1 MTHILGIVEAGFPTS
16 ASEELLDTM
25 SLDEY
30 LIEREE
36 ATYLLKV
43 TTSSMQNAG
52 ILEGDTLI
60 VERGRDPKRGDIVI
74 VERGGDYSMEY
85 FVRSDTPF
93 TVAAVVRG
101 VVRKY
106 T

>member
-1 MTHILGIVEAGFPTS
+1 MTTLLGIVEAGFPTS
-16 ASEELLDTM
+16 ASEELIDTI

-30 LIEREE
+30 LIEHEE

-43 TTSSMQNAG
+43 TTDSMQNAG

-60 VERGRDPKRGDIVI
+60 VERGRDPKCGDIVI
-74 VERGGDYSMEY
+74 VERGGDYSME
-85 FVRSDTPF
+85 FFARSTTPF
-93 TVAAVVRG
+93 TVVAVVRG